1 MTALQLVLE
10 KVWFGRRLTGDDIVV
25 LLLLLTMLA
34 ATMHMITMLITRWG
48 DRNIALK
55 SLGASLLVH
64 SVCFLGLEVFDPLQP
79 AYVRASRETF
89 DPVKIVTDVSLQS
102 DDQVVLSQLSTTLFP
117 DQASPPEI
125 NLDRLPIPARNM
137 EIPEEP
143 ERQQEHLQRCIR
155 SG

>member
-34 ATMHMITMLITRWG
+34 STTHLITMLITRWG

-55 SLGASLLVH
+55 SLVASLLVH

-79 AYVRASRETF
+79 AYVLASRETF
-89 DPVKIVTDVSLQS
+89 DPVKVVTDVLVQS
-102 DDQVVLSQLSTTLFP
+102 DDQVALSQSGTTFSP

-125 NLDRLPIPARNM
+125 NLDRSHWGYGI
-137 EIPEEP
+137 
-143 ERQQEHLQRCIR
+143 
-155 SG
+155 